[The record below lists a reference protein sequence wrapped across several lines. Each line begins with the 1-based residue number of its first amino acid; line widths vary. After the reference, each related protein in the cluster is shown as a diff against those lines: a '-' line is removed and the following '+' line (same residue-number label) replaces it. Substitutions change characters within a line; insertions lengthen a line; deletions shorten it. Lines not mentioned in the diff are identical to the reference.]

1 MVLSKSLQTS
11 ASSSLQ
17 CSTLP
22 SIYIIFKVST
32 YLWMNLK
39 YFEFKNTNN
48 AKNNDKALLHIFFIF
63 VIFENF

>member
-39 YFEFKNTNN
+39 YFELNTNN
-48 AKNNDKALLHIFFIF
+48 AKNNDKALLHIFSIF